1 MKKIVLCSTLCLLL
15 LNPFSAVLAAK
26 DTDKTKVNP
35 HDISIDTRILNAVKI
50 MKDTPANASYKR
62 ILGNNPTK
70 RPIKIEFKNL
80 ASIDKSYGKYDG
92 LGWKEKGT
100 LYIYVSD
107 KHQNAPKEALASLLS
122 GLAVHVDDDDSI
134 NEEIFA
140 WALEGVMWNKFLK
153 ENPDL
158 AIDPSKLVERENN
171 IEALY
176 SASPSDVSYIRELI
190 EKNNGYLR
198 FKPQSKGY
206 LNEDLNKKVQIL
218 YKLYNR

>member
-1 MKKIVLCSTLCLLL
+1 MKKVILCSTLSLLL
-15 LNPFSAVLAAK
+15 LNPLGALAASEAG
-26 DTDKTKVNP
+26 KTKVSAS
-35 HDISIDTRILNAVKI
+35 DVSSDTRILSAVKI

-70 RPIKIEFKNL
+70 RPIRIEFKNL

-92 LGWKEKGT
+92 LGWKERGT

-107 KHQNAPKEALASLLS
+107 KHQDAPKEALACLIS

-158 AIDPSKLVERENN
+158 ASNPSRLVERENN

-176 SASPSDVSYIRELI
+176 AASPGDVSYIRELI

-206 LNEDLNKKVQIL
+206 SIEDLNKKIQIL
-218 YKLYNR
+218 YKLYIM